1 MLGVMTRYWWI
12 YALRGLIA
20 ILFGIAA
27 LLWPELTI
35 TALVILF
42 GAYVVADGVFAII
55 NGASGRGIHDRWWVD
70 ILIGLAGIVAGVW
83 AMLYPDLTAIGLMYV
98 IAAWWLFTGIM
109 QVILAIR
116 LRDFISNEWLM
127 ILSGLASMVL
137 GIAFLLFPGDG
148 AISLIW
154 VVGVFAIIV
163 GVMLIML
170 AVRLRGI
177 RANPRIMR

>member
-1 MLGVMTRYWWI
+1 
-12 YALRGLIA
+12 
-20 ILFGIAA
+20 
-27 LLWPELTI
+27 
-35 TALVILF
+35 
-42 GAYVVADGVFAII
+42 
-55 NGASGRGIHDRWWVD
+55 
-70 ILIGLAGIVAGVW
+70 
-83 AMLYPDLTAIGLMYV
+83 
-98 IAAWWLFTGIM
+98 
-109 QVILAIR
+109 